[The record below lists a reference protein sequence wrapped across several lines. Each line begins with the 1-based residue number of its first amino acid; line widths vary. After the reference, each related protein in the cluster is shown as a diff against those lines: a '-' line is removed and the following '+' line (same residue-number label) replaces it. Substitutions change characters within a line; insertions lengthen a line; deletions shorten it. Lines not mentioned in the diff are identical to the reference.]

1 MISPTDHRGAS
12 VAFSPAGDAS
22 FGTRSARQHHLAFFF
37 GILNLLQADRR
48 PANTTNPGLPIII
61 FCDNG
66 GHPLPR
72 DHANINQKT
81 VRSPPLPCLSLSLII
96 PVGEAGEKPLSGRKR
111 DEAATLDTTTFR
123 PPSASEEAAY
133 LPPLEQYIR
142 LIERSDRS
150 VGFKKLA

>member
-1 MISPTDHRGAS
+1 MAVTPFPEI
-12 VAFSPAGDAS
+12 
-22 FGTRSARQHHLAFFF
+22 TRTSIRKQSA
-37 GILNLLQADRR
+37 
-48 PANTTNPGLPIII
+48 P
-61 FCDNG
+61 
-66 GHPLPR
+66 
-72 DHANINQKT
+72 
-81 VRSPPLPCLSLSLII
+81 PPLPCLSLSLII